1 MVKEATELDSKE
13 GKERRNEKEE
23 EEEEDIED
31 RSSSGIVN
39 KIGDKNLIIFLA
51 DSWHKAF
58 LYAGRPGLR
67 TIRDGAT
74 AVDHSLEN

>member
-1 MVKEATELDSKE
+1 MKRKR
-13 GKERRNEKEE
+13 KKKKKKK
-23 EEEEDIED
+23 EEEDIED

-58 LYAGRPGLR
+58 LYAGSPGLR